1 MQTYLHRNKSSYVNS
16 SQGFTLIEIM
26 ITVAIIGILAAIALP
41 SYQNYVL
48 QAGRAEGQ
56 AALLD
61 ASARQEQFYLGNK
74 TYATTIAAINGIV
87 TTESGRYTITVDAA
101 TGTCLILTCYA
112 LTATPVA
119 SSAQAADTKC
129 TTLTFNSN
137 NTRGA
142 TGSATDE
149 CW

>member
-1 MQTYLHRNKSSYVNS
+1 MQTYLRRNKSSHVNS

-48 QAGRAEGQ
+48 RAGRAEGQ

-87 TTESGRYTITVDAA
+87 TTESNRYTISVDTP
-101 TGTCLILTCYA
+101 TGACPIITCYK
-112 LTATPVA
+112 LTATPMN
-119 SSAQAADTKC
+119 AQAADTKC
-129 TTLTFNSN
+129 TTITLDSN
-137 NTRGA
+137 NVKGA